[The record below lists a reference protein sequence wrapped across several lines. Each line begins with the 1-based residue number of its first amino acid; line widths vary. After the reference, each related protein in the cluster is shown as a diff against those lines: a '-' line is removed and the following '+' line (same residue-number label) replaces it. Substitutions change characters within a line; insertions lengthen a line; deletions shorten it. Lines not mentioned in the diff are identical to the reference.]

1 MRNHITIVLLISSCF
16 LVTPITVPASG
27 NGPGNAAAIVE
38 PDRGN
43 FERDVVDA
51 AARMREALRMPHRDK
66 FFTELYKV
74 IDSGDIGKAEEL
86 LKKRDKDVPDQKND
100 EAYAIAKSKIAY
112 AKGDYPTAF
121 AEADG
126 LIAEIEKA
134 FAPQKPYEVAYK
146 NKNERDTVFDVYILR
161 FQALSQMRRNEEALT
176 DLNSAQRLVESPEL
190 FRAKTSIL
198 LWLGKYAEAAASADK
213 AYAMDKSIF
222 VTSPHREQYCQLFSS
237 QGYNVKTCAA
247 PSAAN

>member
-1 MRNHITIVLLISSCF
+1 MRNYVTIVLLISSCF
-16 LVTPITVPASG
+16 LFTPTPAPASG
-27 NGPGNAAAIVE
+27 NGPGNAAAIAE

-43 FERDVVDA
+43 FERDVADA
-51 AARMREALRMPHRDK
+51 AARMREALRIPHRDR
-66 FFTELYKV
+66 FFTKLYKV

-86 LKKRDKDVPDQKND
+86 LKNRDKDAPDQNND

-112 AKGDYPTAF
+112 AKGDYPTAL
-121 AEADG
+121 AEADR

-161 FQALSQMRRNEEALT
+161 FQALSQMRRNEEALA
-176 DLNSAQRLVESPEL
+176 DLNRAQQLLESAEL

-198 LWLGKYAEAAASADK
+198 LWLGKYAEAAVSADK

-222 VTSPHREQYCQLFSS
+222 VTSPHKEQYCQIFSS
-237 QGYNVKTCAA
+237 QGYKVKACVSPTT
-247 PSAAN
+247 AN